1 MKWLFLSLLL
11 YSNNIDMIGV
21 RNKLA
26 RLKVL
31 CMVLNRK
38 FQINPEL
45 YLECVTSQ
53 VTRQYCQLP
62 LFEIFA
68 RSNIFEL
75 LYFPRLLVAGMLFRK
90 NYFRDWI
97 LRVQLRITMG
107 LEWLYIFLCIVF
119 LCFSQPYF
127 YKVFF
132 LVLVTLGVMLVM
144 LLQIF
149 RFAIFTQCS
158 KHLFLLLDGKQ
169 WMQPSLRTMYSLLHC
184 LEYEP
189 AVPNK

>member
-1 MKWLFLSLLL
+1 
-11 YSNNIDMIGV
+11 MIGV
-21 RNKLA
+21 INKLA

-90 NYFRDWI
+90 NYFRD
-97 LRVQLRITMG
+97 
-107 LEWLYIFLCIVF
+107 
-119 LCFSQPYF
+119 
-127 YKVFF
+127 
-132 LVLVTLGVMLVM
+132 
-144 LLQIF
+144 
-149 RFAIFTQCS
+149 
-158 KHLFLLLDGKQ
+158 
-169 WMQPSLRTMYSLLHC
+169 
-184 LEYEP
+184 
-189 AVPNK
+189 